1 MKKIIIPAILLVF
14 SLAGCKKGFEYKDIL
29 LFTGTQLNPEVGLY
43 IDGPSS
49 KSYSITSSCV
59 ESQDVEVSF
68 EPDASVM
75 QSYNETNKTNYEFMP
90 ADLYELSSK
99 SVRISSG
106 SALSEPFEV
115 KIPAPEKFEPGMTYC
130 IPLKITGSSNGQMP
144 VPGKEHIFIVIRAYR
159 YSTASV
165 LTRKSGSYYHMPN
178 MTNDPALFDLPGCT
192 MMIRTKINSFQ
203 PNTNPYITSLIG
215 VEENFLLRFG
225 DITCQ
230 PDQLQL
236 AGRGVSITVPTPFE
250 TGKWYH
256 IAVVDDKSM
265 ARFYVN
271 GQLVHEG
278 STLGKAPI
286 NLGFEWMECFHIGFS
301 ERGRY
306 FDGIVSEASVWG
318 RALSQTEI
326 INNECGLARP
336 EQLAETSALIG
347 YWRLDDIEGG
357 KDLSGR
363 GYDGT
368 PYNVSFTEKNSVRC
382 PVE

>member
-1 MKKIIIPAILLVF
+1 MKKTIIPAILLVL
-14 SLAGCKKGFEYKDIL
+14 SLASCKKGFEYKDIL
-29 LFTGTQLNPEVGLY
+29 LFTGTQMNPEVGLY

-49 KSYSITSSCV
+49 KAYSITSSCV
-59 ESQDVEVSF
+59 VSEDVEVFF
-68 EPDASVM
+68 EPDSTVM
-75 QSYNETNKTNYEFMP
+75 RSFNEANKTNYDFMP
-90 ADLYELSSK
+90 AELYELSAS
-99 SVRISSG
+99 SVKIPSG
-106 SALSEPFEV
+106 SAVSAPFEV
-115 KIPAPEKFEPGMTYC
+115 SIPAPEKFEPGITYC
-130 IPLKITGSSNGQMP
+130 LPLKITGASNAQMP
-144 VPGKEHIFIVIRAYR
+144 VPGKDHIFIVIRSYR
-159 YSTASV
+159 YSSASV
-165 LTRKSGSYYHMPN
+165 LTRTKAAYYHMPK
-178 MTNDPALFDLPGCT
+178 MSADPALNDLPGCT

-256 IAVVDDKSM
+256 IAVVDDRSM

-271 GQLVHEG
+271 GVLVHEG
-278 STLGKAPI
+278 STLGKRPI
-286 NLGFEWMECFHIGFS
+286 NLGFEWMDCFHIGFS

-326 INNECGLARP
+326 INNECALARP
-336 EQLAETSALIG
+336 EQLAETSGLIG
-347 YWRLDDIEGG
+347 YWRLDDVNRGA
-357 KDLSGR
+357 DLSGH

-368 PYNVSFTEKNSVRC
+368 PYNVTFTEKNSVRC
-382 PVE
+382 PQ